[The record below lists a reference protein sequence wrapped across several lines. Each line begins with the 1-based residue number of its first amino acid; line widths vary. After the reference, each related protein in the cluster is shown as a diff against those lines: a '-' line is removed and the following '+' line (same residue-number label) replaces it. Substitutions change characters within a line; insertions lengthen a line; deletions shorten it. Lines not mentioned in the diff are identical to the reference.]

1 MANRFIDG
9 LQFLTMG
16 GSFHGKLLDSQMVYI
31 YRCIYIYTHHT
42 LYVLD
47 GMPTINPFF
56 QMRVMWRQDGF
67 PSWR

>member
-1 MANRFIDG
+1 MAMLNNQRVYV
-9 LQFLTMG
+9 
-16 GSFHGKLLDSQMVYI
+16 VYI
-31 YRCIYIYTHHT
+31 LINMYIHIYRDVYIYTHHT

-67 PSWR
+67 PSWG